1 MKIQVH
7 NKAISKTPN
16 WFKKSLSKSMA
27 NLSKMGKAL
36 LFPIAVLPIAGILNR
51 IGAQLPFSSDAPW
64 AEFVQSLFSRAGS
77 AVFSNLAILFAIG
90 VAFGLTKDNRG
101 EAALVGFLGMI
112 LLTLLLGQNPPD
124 SKDPGPYADLPSQIY
139 KTINFPPPSAE
150 DIASKKFTGFE
161 VGFAR
166 LFGKSYNDIMAN
178 NVLNGILVG
187 VLISYLY
194 NRFNGIELPKVLG
207 FFSGRRLIPVVG
219 ILAVLVFTI
228 LWAIIFPWIGWILYQ
243 ISNGLLD
250 ATGNRYA
257 NAAIAGIYGFL
268 NRLLIPIGLHHV
280 PNTLFWFVFGQFD
293 SGTATN
299 PSFVYGDING
309 FLSGNVIQNN
319 GSILTAGTFQTGFY
333 PTMMFGLPALCYVF
347 YRNAENQE
355 QRNRVLSL
363 FGPAALVS
371 FLTGVTEPIEFAFMF
386 ISPLLYFVHAIL
398 TGIFAFIV
406 NLFGMQIGFSFSAG
420 FLDYLLSVP
429 KSVQIAQAK
438 GAVDYI
444 QGVFANPGWIFV
456 VGPICAL
463 VYYFVSSFL
472 IKKLKIA
479 TPGRGNNK
487 ILEDDYKKQ
496 DNANSGSGLSI
507 KAKKIVLGLGGW
519 DNITNYQNCTTRLR
533 YNINDYS
540 KVNED
545 LIKSAGVLGI
555 KKISDNSI
563 QIIIGQNVEI
573 LNNEIINNKNSPL
586 NLSEK
591 NLDLKNEELNLSS
604 TTSKK
609 ADLIIRSPIG
619 GKVVSLEQL
628 SDKTFTL
635 IGKGIAIIPNTDEF
649 RIFDDNYIVEK
660 GFHTGHAYIL
670 KVENYYL
677 MIHIGIDTV
686 ELKNENNIFNSKF
699 IDKQQVSINKN
710 EILVK
715 VNFDAIKQA
724 NLEIAT
730 PIIVMNESLS
740 PNNEVKILVKDGD
753 EIKPGDSLFLV
764 KS

>member
-1 MKIQVH
+1 MKFYAQKKIK
-7 NKAISKTPN
+7 NNSKAKN
-16 WFKKSLSKSMA
+16 WFKNSFSKSLT

-51 IGAQLPFSSDAPW
+51 IGAQLPSSPDAPW
-64 AEFVQSLFSRAGS
+64 AEFVQSLFSMAGS

-112 LLTLLLGQNPPD
+112 LLTLLLGQG
-124 SKDPGPYADLPSQIY
+124 SGHADLPTKIY
-139 KTINFPPPSAE
+139 KTINFPPPTAA
-150 DIASKKFTGFE
+150 DIASGKFTGNE
-161 VGFAR
+161 VGFGK
-166 LFGKSYNDIMAN
+166 LFGSAYNDIMAN

-219 ILAVLVFTI
+219 ILAVLVFSI

-257 NAAIAGIYGFL
+257 NAAIAGVYGFL
-268 NRLLIPIGLHHV
+268 NRLLIPVGLHHV

-293 SGTATN
+293 SGTTAN

-371 FLTGVTEPIEFAFMF
+371 FLTGITEPIEFAFMF
-386 ISPLLYFVHAIL
+386 ISPLLYLVHAVL

-420 FLDYLLSVP
+420 FLDYLLSIP

-438 GAVDYI
+438 GAIDYV

-456 VGPICAL
+456 VGPVCAL
-463 VYYFVSSFL
+463 TYYFVSNAL
-472 IKKLKIA
+472 VKKLKIA
-479 TPGRGNNK
+479 TPGRGKNK
-487 ILEDDYKKQ
+487 ILEDDYKKS
-496 DNANSGSGLSI
+496 DSNSSGSGLSD

-519 DNITNYQNCTTRLR
+519 DNINDYQNCTTRLR
-533 YNINDYS
+533 YNINDYN

-545 LIKSAGVLGI
+545 LIKSAGVLGF
-555 KKISDNSI
+555 KKISDNSV

-573 LNNEIINNKNSPL
+573 LNNEIISNKNAPL
-586 NLSEK
+586 NLNEK
-591 NLDLKNEELNLSS
+591 NLNSQQQKLESS
-604 TTSKK
+604 TISSKK
-609 ADLIIRSPIG
+609 PDVIIRSPIG
-619 GKVVSLEQL
+619 GKVVSLEKL

-635 IGKGIAIIPNTDEF
+635 IGKGIAIIPNTNEF
-649 RIFDDNYIVEK
+649 RIFDDNLILEK

-670 KVENYYL
+670 KVNNYYL

-686 ELKNENNIFNSKF
+686 ELKNEGKIFDSKF
-699 IDKQQVSINKN
+699 IDKQQVPINKN
-710 EILVK
+710 EVLVK
-715 VNFDAIKQA
+715 VNFDAIKHA
-724 NLEIAT
+724 NLETVT
-730 PIIVMNESLS
+730 PIILMNESLS
-740 PNNEVKILVKDGD
+740 SNDEVEILVSDGD
-753 EIKPGDSLFLV
+753 TIQPGDSLFLV
-764 KS
+764 KSN

>member
-1 MKIQVH
+1 MKVYAQ
-7 NKAISKTPN
+7 NKNSFKIKN
-16 WFKKSLSKSMA
+16 WFKNSFNKSLA

-51 IGAQLPFSSDAPW
+51 IGAQLPYSDAAPW
-64 AEFVQSLFSRAGS
+64 ATFVQSLFSMAGS

-112 LLTLLLGQNPPD
+112 LLTLLLGQGSGHAN
-124 SKDPGPYADLPSQIY
+124 LPEQIY
-139 KTINFPPPSAE
+139 KQIYFPPPSPA
-150 DIASKKFTGFE
+150 DIASGKFTGDE

-166 LFGKSYNDIMAN
+166 LFGSAYNDIMAN

-219 ILAVLVFTI
+219 ILAVLVFAI

-243 ISNGLLD
+243 ISNGLLE

-257 NAAIAGIYGFL
+257 NAAIAGFYGFL
-268 NRLLIPIGLHHV
+268 NRLLIPVGLHHV

-293 SGTATN
+293 SGTATS

-347 YRNAENQE
+347 YRNADSQE

-371 FLTGVTEPIEFAFMF
+371 FLTGITEPIEFAFMF
-386 ISPLLYFVHAIL
+386 ISPLLYVVHAVL

-420 FLDYLLSVP
+420 FLDYLLSIP
-429 KSVQIAQAK
+429 KSVQIAEAK
-438 GAVDYI
+438 GSIDYI

-456 VGPICAL
+456 VGPVCAL
-463 VYYFVSSFL
+463 TYYFVSSAL
-472 IKKLKIA
+472 VKKLKIA
-479 TPGRGNNK
+479 TPGKGKNR
-487 ILEDDYKKQ
+487 ILEDEYTKPKN
-496 DNANSGSGLSI
+496 DNSGLSV

-519 DNITNYQNCTTRLR
+519 DNISNYQNCTTRLR
-533 YNINDYS
+533 YNVNDYS
-540 KVNED
+540 KVNEN
-545 LIKSAGVLGI
+545 LIKEAGIIGL

-563 QIIIGQNVEI
+563 HIIIGQNVEI
-573 LNNEIINNKNSPL
+573 LNNEIVNNKNAP
-586 NLSEK
+586 
-591 NLDLKNEELNLSS
+591 LDLDEQSLNSQN
-604 TTSKK
+604 SKLDALNTIRNK
-609 ADLIIRSPIG
+609 ADVLIKSPIG
-619 GKVVSLEQL
+619 GKVVELDKVL
-628 SDKTFTL
+628 DKTFTL
-635 IGKGIAIIPNTDEF
+635 IGKGIAIIPNTNEF
-649 RIFDDNYIVEK
+649 KIFDDDLVLEK

-670 KVENYYL
+670 KVKDYYL

-686 ELKNENNIFNSKF
+686 ELKNEGNIFDSKF
-699 IDKQQVSINKN
+699 IDKQQVPINKD
-710 EILVK
+710 EVLVK
-715 VNFDAIKQA
+715 VNFEAIKNA
-724 NLEIAT
+724 KLDTIT

-740 PNNEVKILVKDGD
+740 PNNEVEILVKDGD
-753 EIKPGDSLFLV
+753 NIKPGDELFLI
-764 KS
+764 KTN